1 MTRATRERGRG
12 RARVEERKRIGRF
25 DARADAVEARERTR
39 GGINRA
45 RGMATMAPSQTPGS
59 HATRAALRRDGAPGA
74 VRGYRFVNGHD
85 VNGDTDAV
93 DQQMAGFVSEAGPFD
108 ADPVLKAAER
118 EILSATK
125 AQRRAAAER
134 GALLEHGYGAML
146 GTGSGSMGNLGMLT
160 ASGGSDDDDKAS
172 TQSVAYLSGDAASNR
187 SYSPFDVTLDEA
199 AENLLC
205 EFGAP
210 IMDGAIGLIDDE
222 GAEIFVEH
230 NAPPLSSWMSNGN
243 LCGLV
248 APNDHEPEWA
258 SGGGAH
264 GAYAHVPAVIDF
276 GVPGHTEVESIAS
289 LRGQYRALF
298 GKDTN
303 SNNRQWI
310 LKRLEAFRNGDDFTP
325 PSSRFSSPLSG
336 EDTLMNVGA
345 SRFKPQASPKRAA
358 GKRQVKSARSLYDD
372 DAMDEHESP
381 RRGVAAKGRGG
392 KGAKGKRSAEATLPK
407 SAHKKAK
414 SVSDAESNDGDI
426 GKKGSGRAA
435 VKPAGRGKP
444 GENGTGRRSKHHNPW
459 ALEEAEAL
467 VRGVAQCG
475 GGKWADIKKLGFTA
489 IEHRTA
495 VDLKDKWRNL
505 LRIAMLP
512 QQSVKTV
519 GDKKR
524 EIPQEL
530 LAKVREL
537 AAKQA
542 KAKAAAE
549 SRR

>member
-1 MTRATRERGRG
+1 MPMTSVANAAANAAPATNG
-12 RARVEERKRIGRF
+12 
-25 DARADAVEARERTR
+25 AV
-39 GGINRA
+39 
-45 RGMATMAPSQTPGS
+45 
-59 HATRAALRRDGAPGA
+59 RRDGAPPGA
-74 VRGYRFVNGHD
+74 AMRGYAFVANVNKSATEMMVSAEPED
-85 VNGDTDAV
+85 VAKLER
-93 DQQMAGFVSEAGPFD
+93 AFD

-118 EILSATK
+118 EILSTSE
-125 AQRRAAAER
+125 AQARAQAER
-134 GALLEHGYGAML
+134 AELLMRGREYDAML
-146 GTGSGSMGNLGMLT
+146 GKLGHHFGSYGDL
-160 ASGGSDDDDKAS
+160 ASAAAPTFTRLSGSDDDDKAS
-172 TQSVAYLSGDAASNR
+172 TQSVAYLSSLDVRSTR
-187 SYSPFDVTLDEA
+187 SYSPFDSVLDDS

-210 IMDGAIGLIDDE
+210 MMDAGIGMMDDE
-222 GAEIFVEH
+222 GNEVLVEH

-243 LCGLV
+243 LCALD
-248 APNDHEPEWA
+248 APDGHQPEWA
-258 SGGGAH
+258 SGGGAS
-264 GAYAHVPAVIDF
+264 YRVPEVVEF

-289 LRGQYRALF
+289 LRAQYRALF

-310 LKRLEAFRNGDDFTP
+310 MRRLEAFRNGDEFTP
-325 PSSRFSSPLSG
+325 PTSRFGSPLSE
-336 EDTLMNVGA
+336 EDTMGHVGA
-345 SRFKPQASPKRAA
+345 SRFKPSVASPKRAV
-358 GKRQVKSARSLYDD
+358 GKRQVNNGREEDYVE
-372 DAMDEHESP
+372 EHESP
-381 RRGVAAKGRGG
+381 TRRGAAAKAAAAAKG
-392 KGAKGKRSAEATLPK
+392 KTLAKGKRGAEAVLPK
-407 SAHKKAK
+407 SAGKKAK
-414 SVSDAESNDGDI
+414 SVSDAESIDGDV
-426 GKKGSGRAA
+426 GKKPNARNAA
-435 VKPAGRGKP
+435 SKAAAGRGKP

-475 GGKWADIKKLGFTA
+475 GGKWADIKKLGFPA

-549 SRR
+549 ARRAAGN

>member
-1 MTRATRERGRG
+1 MNAT
-12 RARVEERKRIGRF
+12 
-25 DARADAVEARERTR
+25 AVNAPA
-39 GGINRA
+39 N
-45 RGMATMAPSQTPGS
+45 ATTP
-59 HATRAALRRDGAPGA
+59 ATNGAVRRDGAPPGA
-74 VRGYRFVNGHD
+74 AMRGY
-85 VNGDTDAV
+85 A
-93 DQQMAGFVSEAGPFD
+93 FVSTVNKSAKEMMVSAEPEDVAKLERAFD

-118 EILSATK
+118 EILSTSE
-125 AQRRAAAER
+125 AQARAQAER
-134 GALLEHGYGAML
+134 AELAMRGREYDAML
-146 GTGSGSMGNLGMLT
+146 GKLGHQFGSYGDLAST
-160 ASGGSDDDDKAS
+160 AAPTFTRLSGSDDDDKAS
-172 TQSVAYLSGDAASNR
+172 TQSVAYLSSFDVGSTR
-187 SYSPFDVTLDEA
+187 SYSPFDSVFDDS

-210 IMDGAIGLIDDE
+210 MMDAGIGMMDDE
-222 GAEIFVEH
+222 GNEVFVEH
-230 NAPPLSSWMSNGN
+230 TAPPISSWMSNGN
-243 LCGLV
+243 LCALD
-248 APNDHEPEWA
+248 APDGHQPEWA
-258 SGGGAH
+258 SGGGAS
-264 GAYAHVPAVIDF
+264 YRVPEVVEF

-289 LRGQYRALF
+289 LRAQYRALF

-310 LKRLEAFRNGDDFTP
+310 MRRLEAFRNGDEFTP
-325 PSSRFSSPLSG
+325 PTSRFGSPISE
-336 EDTLMNVGA
+336 EDTMAHVGA
-345 SRFKPQASPKRAA
+345 SRFKPSVSSPKRAV
-358 GKRQVKSARSLYDD
+358 GKRQLKNGREEDYAE
-372 DAMDEHESP
+372 EHESP
-381 RRGVAAKGRGG
+381 TRRSVAAKGAAAKG
-392 KGAKGKRSAEATLPK
+392 KPLAKGKRAAEAVLPK
-407 SAHKKAK
+407 SAGKKAK
-414 SVSDAESNDGDI
+414 SVSDAESMDGDV
-426 GKKGSGRAA
+426 GKKLNARSAA
-435 VKPAGRGKP
+435 SKVAAGRGKS

-475 GGKWADIKKLGFTA
+475 GGKWADIKKLGFPA

-549 SRR
+549 ARRAAGN